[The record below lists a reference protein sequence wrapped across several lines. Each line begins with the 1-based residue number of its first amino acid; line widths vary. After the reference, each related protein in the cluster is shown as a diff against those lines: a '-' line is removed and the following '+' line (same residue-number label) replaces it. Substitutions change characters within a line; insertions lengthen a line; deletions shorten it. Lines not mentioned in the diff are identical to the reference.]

1 MPYSGMSGARIAMA
15 RFLACCIIVF
25 TLSFSSFAQQ
35 KLDQL
40 LVYGDN
46 FLFSVKEPAGWKGD
60 TASAEQFQ
68 SNVVLHEA
76 TQPPESLTGLIRVR
90 LNDKTDENISADMK
104 DDIRSYKTQYPKIQ
118 FKDIA
123 IRNPGYPAIA
133 KVFYIPGQFYEYVAY
148 MNPGR
153 GKPFIF
159 SVAMNTQKSEATAKQ
174 LGAYES
180 TLASL
185 KRMRQRN
192 APSAREAS
200 VMKWGNERKTHAWES
215 SAAAEPCR
223 SGATGRRI

>member
-1 MPYSGMSGARIAMA
+1 MPYSGANRARIAMA

-104 DDIRSYKTQYPKIQ
+104 DDIRSYKAQYPKIQ
-118 FKDIA
+118 FKGIA
-123 IRNPGYPAIA
+123 IRNPAYPAIA
-133 KVFYIPGQFYEYVAY
+133 KVFYIPGQFYEYVTY

-159 SVAMNTQKSEATAKQ
+159 SVSMNSQESEATAKQ

-185 KRMRQRN
+185 KLLK
-192 APSAREAS
+192 P
-200 VMKWGNERKTHAWES
+200 
-215 SAAAEPCR
+215 
-223 SGATGRRI
+223 

>member
-1 MPYSGMSGARIAMA
+1 MPYYSISGARNAVA
-15 RFLACCIIVF
+15 RFWVCCAVVF

-46 FLFSVKEPAGWKGD
+46 FLFSVKEPPGWKGD
-60 TASAEQFQ
+60 TANAEKFQ

-76 TQPPESLTGLIRVR
+76 TQPAESLVGLIRVR
-90 LNDKTDENISADMK
+90 LNDKTDENISADME
-104 DDIRSYKTQYPKIQ
+104 DDIRSYRVQYPRIQ

-123 IRNPGYPAIA
+123 IRNLAHPIVS
-133 KVFYIPGQFYEYVAY
+133 KVFYVPGQFYEYVTY
-148 MNPGR
+148 INPGR

-159 SVAMNTQKSEATAKQ
+159 SVSMNSQKAEATAKQ

-185 KRMRQRN
+185 KLLK
-192 APSAREAS
+192 P
-200 VMKWGNERKTHAWES
+200 
-215 SAAAEPCR
+215 
-223 SGATGRRI
+223 

>member
-1 MPYSGMSGARIAMA
+1 MPSYSASGARNAVA
-15 RFLACCIIVF
+15 RFWVCCTIVF

-46 FLFSVKEPAGWKGD
+46 FLFSVREPAGWKGD
-60 TASAEQFQ
+60 TASAEKFH

-76 TQPPESLTGLIRVR
+76 TQPAESLAGLIRVR
-90 LNDKTDENISADMK
+90 LSDKTDENISADME
-104 DDIRSYKTQYPKIQ
+104 DDIRSYRAQYPKIQ

-123 IRNPGYPAIA
+123 IRNLAHPAVA
-133 KVFYIPGQFYEYVAY
+133 KVFYVPGQFYEYVTY
-148 MNPGR
+148 MNPGL

-159 SVAMNTQKSEATAKQ
+159 SVSMNSQKSEATAKQ

-185 KRMRQRN
+185 KLLK
-192 APSAREAS
+192 P
-200 VMKWGNERKTHAWES
+200 
-215 SAAAEPCR
+215 
-223 SGATGRRI
+223 

>member
-1 MPYSGMSGARIAMA
+1 VPYHSAGEATAMP
-15 RFLACCIIVF
+15 RFWVSCLIGL

-35 KLDQL
+35 RLDQL

-46 FLFSVKEPAGWKGD
+46 FLFSVKEPAGWQGD
-60 TASAEQFQ
+60 IASAETFQ

-76 TQPPESLTGLIRVR
+76 TQPAESLAGLIRVR
-90 LNDKTDENISADMK
+90 LNDKTDENISADME
-104 DDIRSYKTQYPKIQ
+104 DDIRTYKAQYPKIR

-123 IRNPGYPAIA
+123 IRNTAYPAIT
-133 KVFYIPGQFYEYVAY
+133 KVLYVPGQFYEYVTY

-159 SVAMNTQKSEATAKQ
+159 SVSMNSQKSEATAKQ

-185 KRMRQRN
+185 KLLK
-192 APSAREAS
+192 P
-200 VMKWGNERKTHAWES
+200 
-215 SAAAEPCR
+215 
-223 SGATGRRI
+223 

>member
-1 MPYSGMSGARIAMA
+1 MPYYTVSGARNAIAQF
-15 RFLACCIIVF
+15 RGCCIILF

-46 FLFSVKEPAGWKGD
+46 FMFSVKEPVGWKGD

-76 TQPPESLTGLIRVR
+76 TQPAESLAGLIRVR

-133 KVFYIPGQFYEYVAY
+133 KV
-148 MNPGR
+148 
-153 GKPFIF
+153 
-159 SVAMNTQKSEATAKQ
+159 
-174 LGAYES
+174 
-180 TLASL
+180 
-185 KRMRQRN
+185 
-192 APSAREAS
+192 
-200 VMKWGNERKTHAWES
+200 
-215 SAAAEPCR
+215 
-223 SGATGRRI
+223 